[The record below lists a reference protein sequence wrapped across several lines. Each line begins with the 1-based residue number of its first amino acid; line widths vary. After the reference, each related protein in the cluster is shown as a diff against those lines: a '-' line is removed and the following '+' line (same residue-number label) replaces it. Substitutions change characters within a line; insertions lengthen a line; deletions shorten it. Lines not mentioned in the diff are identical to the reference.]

1 MKQLAQA
8 LRIAMGSFVGVFLG
22 SSVYQYIHWKTHP
35 GLYAMQSAPWYTGI
49 LRGAVFTVVSLAGLG
64 AALLWTRK
72 KLRQKQDAAHRA
84 G

>member
-35 GLYAMQSAPWYTGI
+35 GLYAMQSAPWYAGI
-49 LRGAVFTVVSLAGLG
+49 LRGAVFTAVSLAGLG